1 MSGLKRSS
9 SMHISSM
16 RVGARFL
23 IACTLIVLSG
33 AIMLHQTASP
43 QKILAATP
51 AVKIMPLGDSITGSP
66 GCWRALLWNNLQ
78 NTGYTNINFVGTQPP
93 QGCAIPYDGDNE
105 GHGGALA
112 TNIVSLNELPGW
124 LAATNPDIVLMHL
137 GTNDA
142 WNNIATN
149 TILAAYSTL
158 VDQMRANN
166 PHMKILVAQIIPM
179 NPSGCS
185 YCAQG
190 VIALDA
196 AIPAWA
202 SSKSTAQSPVI
213 AVDQWTGFN
222 DSTDT
227 VDGVHPNDSG
237 NQKIAAR
244 WYPPLTAQLNTLLTP
259 TPITATPTGT
269 TPTPSPT
276 PTMTPTPGKTP
287 TPSPTPTITP
297 SPTSTPGTGNACKV
311 TYTIQ
316 NQWPG
321 GFTTNVTLTNTG
333 STTLNGWTL
342 AFTFP
347 TTSQQ
352 VGQGWSATWAQSGQ
366 RVTATSLAWN
376 SSLAPGASTAIG
388 FNGTFGSSNPS
399 PTGFTVNSIT
409 CTNG

>member
-1 MSGLKRSS
+1 MQ
-9 SMHISSM
+9 ISYI
-16 RVGARFL
+16 RFGARCL
-23 IACTLIVLSG
+23 IACTMIALSG
-33 AIMLHQTASP
+33 AIMLHQVASP
-43 QKILAATP
+43 QKVQAATP
-51 AVKIMPLGDSITGSP
+51 AIKIMPLGDSITGSP

-93 QGCAIPYDGDNE
+93 QGCGIPYDGDNE

-124 LAATNPDIVLMHL
+124 LSATNPDIVLMHL
-137 GTNDA
+137 GTNDV
-142 WNNIATN
+142 WSNIATN
-149 TILAAYSTL
+149 TILTAYSTL
-158 VDQMRANN
+158 IDQMRANN

-202 SSKSTAQSPVI
+202 SSKTTAQSPIIV
-213 AVDQWTGFN
+213 VDQWTGFD

-259 TPITATPTGT
+259 VPSTATPTGT
-269 TPTPSPT
+269 TPTPNPT

-287 TPSPTPTITP
+287 TPGSTPTMTP
-297 SPTSTPGTGNACKV
+297 SPTATPSTGSACKV

-333 STTLNGWTL
+333 STALNGWTL

-352 VGQGWSATWAQSGQ
+352 IGQGWSATWAQTGQ
-366 RVTATSLAWN
+366 QVTATGLAWN
-376 SSLAPGASTAIG
+376 SSLAAGASTAIG
-388 FNGTFGSSNPS
+388 FNGTFGSSNPL
-399 PTGFTVNSIT
+399 PTSFTLNGVS
-409 CTNG
+409 CTKG